1 MFSISG
7 VIKMFTG
14 KLQEIIDKNGGNITL
29 STQSIEQWCLK
40 EKVPFKLVVNDNK
53 EIVIVKR

>member
-1 MFSISG
+1 MFSIAG
-7 VIKMFTG
+7 VIKMFGG
-14 KLQEIIDKNGGNITL
+14 KLEEIIVKSGGKVVL

-40 EKVPFKLVVNDNK
+40 EKVPFKLVINDNK